1 MNSNP
6 DPRTQPLTGTAN
18 AKRMSKTR
26 KVVLIISG
34 IVIALVLVG
43 VLGIAIIVSAFRGN
57 PPSIRDNSVLVLKV
71 AGPLPDFVPDDP
83 FRRLFGGQ
91 PLSLNSLLAQLRKAK
106 VDKRI
111 TAVMLE
117 IDMPETG
124 WAKAEEIR
132 GAIADF
138 RMSGKPVYAYME
150 YGMNKDYYIATACDK
165 IFLPPPGELFTNGLA
180 ADVMFFRGS
189 LDKLGIYPDIYQI
202 GKYKSAG
209 DTFTQKQMTD
219 AHREFINSLL
229 DDLSGRYLDG
239 IAKARGKSAAEVKTL
254 IDNAPYTAK
263 QARDVGLIDGA
274 AYHDDV
280 EKELKKRLGYKD
292 SDDLHIAKASEY
304 RQISQESLGL
314 NKGEKIAVVYA
325 AGDIMSGKSQFGG
338 QGETTIGSDSLVKTI
353 EEARDDKGVKAIVLR
368 IDSPGGSGLASDII
382 WRAIESAKEKKPV
395 VVSMSDVAA
404 SGGYYIACNANKIVA
419 EPSTIT
425 GSIGVVGGKPVIKGF
440 YDWIG
445 VTNEWVLRGQNSGM
459 FRESEKFSDSERKK
473 WLEFLGTTY
482 DDFTSKVAKGRKKE
496 QTYIDSIGQGR
507 VWTGQQGKERG
518 LVDEYGGLDKAIEI
532 AKQLAN
538 IPADKSVQRV
548 ILPHPPGFFEQ
559 LTSGGGEDDA
569 DARVSAKQQEAIMAT
584 LPEGLRHAFRY
595 AQMLDR
601 AKNGEVML
609 LLPFDLRIK

>member
-1 MNSNP
+1 
-6 DPRTQPLTGTAN
+6 
-18 AKRMSKTR
+18 MSKTR

-43 VLGIAIIVSAFRGN
+43 ILGIAIIVSAFRGN

-71 AGPLPDFVPDDP
+71 AGPLPDYVPDDP

-111 TAVMLE
+111 TAVLLE

-132 GAIADF
+132 GAISDF
-138 RMSGKPVYAYME
+138 RTSGKPVYAYME
-150 YGMNKDYYIATACDK
+150 FGTNKDYYIATACDK
-165 IFLPPPGELFTNGLA
+165 IFLPPPGELFTIGLA

-189 LDKLGIYPDIYQI
+189 LDKLGIYPDLYQI

-209 DTFTQKQMTD
+209 DMFTQKQMTD

-229 DDLSGRYLDG
+229 DDLSGRYIDG
-239 IAKARGKSAAEVKTL
+239 IAKARGKSAADIKTL

-263 QARDVGLIDGA
+263 QAKDVGLIDGA

-292 SDDLHIAKASEY
+292 SDELHIARASEY

-314 NKGEKIAVVYA
+314 NKGEKVAVVYA
-325 AGDIMSGKSQFGG
+325 AGDIVSGKSQFGG
-338 QGETTIGSDSLVKTI
+338 EGETTIGSDSLVRTI
-353 EEARDDKGVKAIVLR
+353 EEARDDKSVKAIVLR

-382 WRAIESAKEKKPV
+382 WRAIESAKEKKPI

-445 VTNEWVLRGQNSGM
+445 VTNEYVLRGQNSGM

-473 WLEFLGTTY
+473 WLEFLGSTY
-482 DDFTSKVAKGRKKE
+482 DDFTSKVAKGRKRE

-518 LVDEYGGLDKAIEI
+518 LVDEYGGLDRAIEV

-538 IPADKSVQRV
+538 IPADKGVQRV

-559 LTSGGGEDDA
+559 LMNGGGEDDA
-569 DARVSAKQQEAIMAT
+569 DARVTTKQQEAILAT
-584 LPEGLRHAFRY
+584 LPEGLRHTFRY